1 MVRMR
6 LVLPFFVALVI
17 PLASVLGQTERH
29 RDFRN
34 VFEEIQQGVETCNV
48 SVFSSY
54 LATQVQVNLKSEESG
69 YFSANHAYYILEKY
83 FKARKVV
90 SFEFT
95 SVSEEG
101 TTPYATGSAVFNY
114 KGGRESAQVYVSLV
128 QSEGRWVIAEINIY

>member
-6 LVLPFFVALVI
+6 LVLLVFFAVVF
-17 PLASVLGQTERH
+17 PLSSVLGQTERQ

-34 VFEEIQQGVETCNV
+34 VFEEIQQGFETGNV
-48 SVFSSY
+48 SLFSTY

-95 SVSEEG
+95 SVSEEA
-101 TTPYATGSAVFNY
+101 TTPYATGSAVFSH